1 MADVIHNAEWSR
13 KEENYQEYLRLLNN
27 PDYYDVSFDE
37 ESGGVSAIHQNHRL
51 DKQMGPFGCR
61 RGDYEIR
68 VLSIL
73 RNNGFRVVLEA
84 EEKTNY
90 RKNFD
95 GYLNDTSMDIKAI
108 ESDGVWSISTK
119 MREAEKQGAT
129 VVVFYFPEPSLYSR
143 ERVLDGISKYENNP
157 KIQAMKTIDSCMVVA
172 GDQLVDYL
180 KRITT
185 PSAEW
190 L

>member
-1 MADVIHNAEWSR
+1 
-13 KEENYQEYLRLLNN
+13 
-27 PDYYDVSFDE
+27 
-37 ESGGVSAIHQNHRL
+37 
-51 DKQMGPFGCR
+51 
-61 RGDYEIR
+61 
-68 VLSIL
+68 
-73 RNNGFRVVLEA
+73 
-84 EEKTNY
+84 
-90 RKNFD
+90 
-95 GYLNDTSMDIKAI
+95 MDIKAI